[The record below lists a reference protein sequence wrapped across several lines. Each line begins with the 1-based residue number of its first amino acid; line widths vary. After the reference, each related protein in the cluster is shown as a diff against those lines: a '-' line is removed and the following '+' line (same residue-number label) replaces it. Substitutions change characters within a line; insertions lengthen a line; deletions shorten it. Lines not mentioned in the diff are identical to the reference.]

1 MKKKIA
7 VVIGLIIVVS
17 IFSKYGRTIYIP
29 VMNTLRQI
37 ANSSD
42 STGDFRENVMLEYSK
57 KFPQTDTAVAFLKN
71 EVKKML

>member
-29 VMNTLRQI
+29 VMNKI
-37 ANSSD
+37 KANETVESRIDKVQEEVSD
-42 STGDFRENVMLEYSK
+42 R
-57 KFPQTDTAVAFLKN
+57 LKSHLN
-71 EVKKML
+71 LAGYDGRLPK

>member
-1 MKKKIA
+1 
-7 VVIGLIIVVS
+7 
-17 IFSKYGRTIYIP
+17 
-29 VMNTLRQI
+29 MNTLRQI

-57 KFPQTDTAVAFLKN
+57 KLPQTDTAVAFLKN